1 MTNRTGYNLSDTKD
15 LASLILKIIDNA
27 INNNINMPFIAR
39 VTAVK
44 NNKVDVMPLY
54 TLTFNNL
61 PIQPSTYYNILVG
74 LPLTGKAYINN
85 PIQVG
90 DIGLCI
96 VTDRDITTYADTGT
110 EGPVATQRRFN
121 KMDSVFI
128 PLSMYKQSN
137 MAQSYIFT
145 YFGAPETET
154 LKLEISQNNTIDLVG
169 GQDGNAYKI
178 NIDEQGN
185 ISININNESITISL
199 NTDDGISFK
208 DSNNNSI
215 LIDSEGINITDA
227 NNNNV
232 LLDSEGINITDA
244 NNNNVLLDSQGINI
258 TDANNN
264 TIKMANSGVT
274 IQDAN
279 GNKIDLGASGINI
292 NNGALSIMV

>member
-27 INNNINMPFIAR
+27 INNINMPFIAR

-61 PIQPSTYYNILVG
+61 PMQPSTYYNILVG

-96 VTDRDITTYADTGT
+96 VTDRDITTYADTGA
-110 EGPVATQRRFN
+110 EGPVATQRRFS

-199 NTDDGISFK
+199 NTNDGISFK

-215 LIDSEGINITDA
+215 LI
-227 NNNNV
+227 
-232 LLDSEGINITDA
+232 DSEGINITDA

-279 GNKIDLGASGINI
+279 GNKIDLSASGIDI
-292 NNGALSIMV
+292 NNGALSIMA

>member
-15 LASLILKIIDNA
+15 LASLILKIIDNT

-44 NNKVDVMPLY
+44 NNKVDVTPLY
-54 TLTFNNL
+54 MLTFNNQ
-61 PIQPSTYYNILVG
+61 PIQSPTYYNILVG

-110 EGPVATQRRFN
+110 EGPVVTQRRFS

-185 ISININNESITISL
+185 ISINISNESITISL

-215 LIDSEGINITDA
+215 LIDSQGINITD
-227 NNNNV
+227 
-232 LLDSEGINITDA
+232 T

-264 TIKMANSGVT
+264 TIKMANSGVA

-292 NNGALSIMV
+292 NNGALSIML